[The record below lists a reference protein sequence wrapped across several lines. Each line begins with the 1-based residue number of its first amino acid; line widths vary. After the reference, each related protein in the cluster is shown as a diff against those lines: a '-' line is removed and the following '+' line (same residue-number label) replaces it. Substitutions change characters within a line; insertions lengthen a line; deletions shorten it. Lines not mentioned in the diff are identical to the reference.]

1 LSGSKMLDVVLDNE
15 MVTLEFAKRYAE
27 YKTMLEQADKARE
40 LASAKG
46 VDVRDTFHVVG
57 IERSGDEATLRIVTS
72 GEEGE
77 RYAKHVLSEL
87 FKAKRVRVENES
99 VKRYDASNVLD
110 AVAELLEA
118 LEGVKKRKG
127 GEE

>member
-1 LSGSKMLDVVLDNE
+1 MPDVVLDNE

-27 YKTMLEQADKARE
+27 YKTMLEQADKTRE

-57 IERSGDEATLRIVTS
+57 IERNGDEATLHVVTA

-77 RYAKHVLSEL
+77 RYAKQVLSEL
-87 FKAKRVRVENES
+87 VKAKRVRVQNDN
-99 VKRYDASNVLD
+99 VRRYDVRDVVD

-127 GEE
+127 GDV